1 LPLIALEGIDK
12 AGKNTQSRWLQN
24 KLTAKGCAVNHV
36 AFPDYS
42 TSLGGE
48 IQKFLQGEIQLRP
61 EVRQLLYVAN
71 RWERQSDLLRWLN
84 DDSFVIADRYVP
96 SGLAYGLANELSL
109 DWMINLEKGLPPAD
123 VVVIIDIPVE
133 ESYRRAVKKDIY
145 EMDINFLT
153 KVRNAYLELA
163 SEFNWVIVNGEQ
175 SIDAVSN
182 DIWKKVKTRIGLSK
196 KNC

>member
-1 LPLIALEGIDK
+1 MPLIAFEGIDK

-24 KLTAKGCAVNHV
+24 KLTAKGYTVNHV

-48 IQKFLQGEIQLRP
+48 IQKFLRGEIQLRP

-71 RWERQSDLLRWLN
+71 RWERQPDLLRWLN
-84 DDSFVIADRYVP
+84 HDSFVIADRYIP
-96 SGLAYGLANELSL
+96 SGLAYGLANKLSL
-109 DWMINLEKGLPPAD
+109 DWMINLEKGLPHAD

-133 ESYRRAVKKDIY
+133 ESYKRAVKKDIY
-145 EMDINFLT
+145 EMDTNFLT

-163 SEFNWVIVNGEQ
+163 PEFNWVIVNGEQ
-175 SIDAVSN
+175 SIDFVSN
-182 DIWKKVKTRIGLSK
+182 DIWEKIKTRIRLSK